1 MNIYENYIPKT
12 FDELTFNKEMKGLVE
27 GLMKNF
33 PHLVIV
39 GQKGSGVTTIFNL
52 ILKEIY
58 GENYNKD
65 LKYKEKEYKA
75 NNELRKVSI
84 WENSN
89 LMRFDPTES
98 SNNDYR
104 VFQNIIKSYI
114 KTNYLDNK
122 KFKLVIF
129 ENANF
134 ITENGQNVLKSYLE
148 RNIKYRFIFLVN
160 NLDNLSQDIISRCH
174 ILNIP
179 SPKNEDIKRLMNKII
194 KDEEIKISKQK
205 IEKIIEISNRDI
217 KRALWMLKLETTKK
231 LDWEI
236 NIERTIRLILYNPQ
250 VTMYFKQ
257 NRNDIIYIL
266 SNGVPY
272 NNIFEKMLSE
282 LLSLTDYKYHNDIIQ
297 LTSEYNNKTEEGIHP
312 ILHIEAFLVKVMKL
326 F

>member
-12 FDELTFNKEMKGLVE
+12 FDELAFNKEIKGLVG

-65 LKYKEKEYKA
+65 IKYKEKEYKA
-75 NNELRKVSI
+75 NNELRKVGI

-114 KTNYLDNK
+114 KTNYLENK

-148 RNIKYRFIFLVN
+148 RKMKYRFVFMVN

-174 ILNIP
+174 IFNVP
-179 SPKNEDIKRLMNKII
+179 SPKNEDINKLTYDEAIKQII
-194 KDEEIKISKQK
+194 LLDFINFITNNNL
-205 IEKIIEISNRDI
+205 IIFICKYPNR
-217 KRALWMLKLETTKK
+217 
-231 LDWEI
+231 
-236 NIERTIRLILYNPQ
+236 
-250 VTMYFKQ
+250 
-257 NRNDIIYIL
+257 
-266 SNGVPY
+266 
-272 NNIFEKMLSE
+272 
-282 LLSLTDYKYHNDIIQ
+282 
-297 LTSEYNNKTEEGIHP
+297 
-312 ILHIEAFLVKVMKL
+312 
-326 F
+326 